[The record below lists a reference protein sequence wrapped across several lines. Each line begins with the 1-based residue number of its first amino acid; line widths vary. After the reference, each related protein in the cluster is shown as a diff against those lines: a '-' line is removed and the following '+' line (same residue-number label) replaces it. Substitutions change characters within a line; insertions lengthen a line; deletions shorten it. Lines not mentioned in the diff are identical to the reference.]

1 MSRVAARVARSGRAA
16 AGAARILC
24 GAVVLILAGC
34 ASTPLPP
41 VDGIATHAIKADA
54 SSVLG
59 QALEEAKLPAG
70 MSGFRPIAEGQYDL
84 DARITLIN
92 NAKVSVDYQTY
103 LLTDDTT
110 GRLVL
115 RSLRDAAARG
125 VRVRLL
131 VDDFYTKGEDPLF
144 LGLAAYPNAE
154 VRLFNP
160 FLSGRDTSL
169 GRYLALAGDFK
180 RLNHRMHN
188 KMMTVDGVMAVA
200 GGRNTADEYF
210 FRNGTAN
217 FIDFD
222 LLITGDLVNH
232 LGELFDMYW
241 NSDEVI
247 PVAVAAHSDQS
258 KAALRQTF
266 DALVSAEHAPPVVV
280 PSGPDLFKQLPF
292 SETLATHHMQWIAAP
307 ATAHADSPL
316 KASMTLADSPAA
328 EDTVRRR
335 AMALLP
341 QAHSEVIMFS
351 PYFIPG
357 DEGIAEF
364 KQLRERGVQIK
375 VITNSLPT
383 SDEPLVNVGYEYYR
397 TPLLQM
403 GAQVYELS
411 SSRLERIPFMQ
422 RALRR
427 SKGQLHAKMG
437 FMDREVVLIGSMN
450 MDPRSAKI
458 NTELGMAVH
467 SPALAHMILDVYQV
481 DHLEGTYQV
490 TLKADGVTPEWTS
503 IGADG
508 KPNSVPSDEEPDSN
522 WWERLQLKVQ
532 HFIVGDD
539 LL

>member
-1 MSRVAARVARSGRAA
+1 MYRAARHAALIGRATA
-16 AGAARILC
+16 VALRTCC
-24 GAVVLILAGC
+24 GVIALVLAGC

-41 VDGIATHAIKADA
+41 VDGIASHALKAEP
-54 SSVLG
+54 SSLLG
-59 QALEEAKLPAG
+59 QALEQAKLPQG
-70 MSGFRPIAEGQYDL
+70 MSGFRPLAEGQYDL

-92 NAKVSVDYQTY
+92 HAKVSIDYQTY
-103 LLTDDTT
+103 LLTDDST
-110 GRLVL
+110 GRLIL
-115 RSLRDAAARG
+115 RSLRDAAKRG

-160 FLSGRDTSL
+160 FLSGRDTSF

-188 KMMTVDGVMAVA
+188 KMMTVDGVMAIA

-222 LLITGDLVNH
+222 LLITGDVVDH

-241 NSDEVI
+241 NSEQVI
-247 PVAVAAHSDQS
+247 PVAAAAHPVET
-258 KAALRQTF
+258 AATLRHTF
-266 DALVSAEHAPPVVV
+266 DELVAPEYAPPMVV
-280 PSGPDLFKQLPF
+280 PTGPDLFKQLPF
-292 SETLATHHMQWIAAP
+292 SQTLAAHQMQWIAAP

-316 KASMTLADSPAA
+316 KASLSLANSAAA

-341 QAHSEVIMFS
+341 HAHSEIIMFS

-364 KQLRERGVQIK
+364 KQLRERGIEIK

-403 GAQVYELS
+403 GTKVYELS
-411 SSRLERIPFMQ
+411 SSRLEHIPFMQ
-422 RALRR
+422 RALRS

-437 FMDREVVLIGSMN
+437 FIDREFVLIGSMN

-458 NTELGMAVH
+458 NTELGMSVH
-467 SPALAHMILDVYQV
+467 SPELASMILAVYQV

-490 TLKADGVTPEWTS
+490 TLKDDGVTPVWTS

-508 KPNSVPSDEEPDSN
+508 KPNSAASEDEPDSN
-522 WWERLQLKVQ
+522 WWERLQLKAQ
-532 HFIVGDD
+532 HFFVGDD

>member
-1 MSRVAARVARSGRAA
+1 MRKAVKQVSSTARAMAA
-16 AGAARILC
+16 ALRIGC
-24 GAVVLILAGC
+24 CAIVLVLAGC

-41 VDGIATHAIKADA
+41 VDGVASHALKTDS

-59 QALEEAKLPAG
+59 QALEEARLPAG
-70 MSGFRPIAEGQYDL
+70 MSGFRPLAEGQYDL

-92 NAKVSVDYQTY
+92 QARVSIDYQTY
-103 LLTDDTT
+103 LLTDDST
-110 GRLVL
+110 GRLIL
-115 RSLRDAAARG
+115 RSLRDAAMRG

-131 VDDFYTKGEDPLF
+131 VDDFYTKGEDALF
-144 LGLAAYPNAE
+144 LGLAAYPNVE

-169 GRYLALAGDFK
+169 GRYLALAGDFR

-241 NSDEVI
+241 NSEQVI
-247 PVAVAAHSDQS
+247 PVAVAARTSQTPV
-258 KAALRQTF
+258 ALRQAF
-266 DALVSAEHAPPVVV
+266 DALVAPENAPPVVV

-292 SETLATHHMQWIAAP
+292 SQTLATHQMQWIAAP

-316 KASMTLADSPAA
+316 KASLSLADSAAA

-341 QAHSEVIMFS
+341 SAHHEIIMFS

-357 DEGIAEF
+357 DEGLAEF
-364 KQLRERGVQIK
+364 KQLRQHGVEIK

-411 SSRLERIPFMQ
+411 SSRLEHIPFMQ
-422 RALRR
+422 RALRS

-437 FMDREVVLIGSMN
+437 FIDREFVLIGSMN

-458 NTELGMAVH
+458 NTELGMSVH
-467 SPALAHMILDVYQV
+467 SPDLARMILSVYQV

-490 TLKADGVTPEWTS
+490 TLKADGVTPQWTS

-508 KPNSVPSDEEPDSN
+508 RPNGAPFDDEPDSN

>member
-1 MSRVAARVARSGRAA
+1 MYRVTDRAMAVARRLWW
-16 AGAARILC
+16 GALAL
-24 GAVVLILAGC
+24 VLAGC

-41 VDGIATHAIKADA
+41 VDGIASHRLKAD
-54 SSVLG
+54 SSSLLG

-92 NAKVSVDYQTY
+92 DAKVSIDYQTY
-103 LLTDDTT
+103 LLTDDST
-110 GRLVL
+110 GRLIL

-144 LGLAAYPNAE
+144 LGLAAYPNVE

-169 GRYLALAGDFK
+169 GRSLALLGSFK

-222 LLITGDLVNH
+222 VLITGELVNH

-247 PVAVAAHSDQS
+247 PVGVAARTDQTP
-258 KAALRQTF
+258 AALRHTF
-266 DALVSAEHAPPVVV
+266 DALVAPEYAPPVVV
-280 PSGPDLFKQLPF
+280 PSGLDLFKQPPV
-292 SETLATHHMQWIAAP
+292 SQTLAAHQMQWVIAP

-316 KASMTLADSPAA
+316 KASLTLADSPAA

-341 QAHSEVIMFS
+341 NTRYELIMFS

-364 KQLRERGVQIK
+364 KELRQRGVQIK

-383 SDEPLVNVGYEYYR
+383 SDEPLVNVGYENYR

-403 GAQVYELS
+403 GAQIYELS
-411 SSRLERIPFMQ
+411 SSRLQHIPFMQ

-437 FMDREVVLIGSMN
+437 FIDREFVLIGSMN

-458 NTELGMAVH
+458 NTELGISVH
-467 SPALAHMILDVYQV
+467 SPELARMILEVYQV

-490 TLKADGVTPEWTS
+490 TLKADGVTPQWTS
-503 IGADG
+503 IGPDG
-508 KPNSVPSDEEPDSN
+508 KPNSAPFDDEPDSN
-522 WWERLQLKVQ
+522 WWERLQLKMQ